1 MKSQFFSGNSLE
13 QAVLLAARHFGLE
26 PERVAYTLRDKK
38 HGFLKVR
45 RRVVIEV
52 DPAAPELPPGAPP
65 PQEAPEPEPP
75 ALPAMET
82 AAPAGGRAA
91 GGRAAG
97 GRAAGGRPA
106 RAPEAAARFEEVDL
120 ARPEQRMP
128 LSETASVERAVR
140 EILRFLK
147 LEAEVAVERRPDA
160 FEVEISR
167 TDRETLLDKEGR
179 LLQAMEYLVPRLVRS
194 WAGQG
199 VPVKIDCDGF
209 SAERERE
216 LRALAAQVAD
226 EVRRDGVAQSLEP
239 MHPADRRWVHL
250 ALADDP
256 EIATESEGD
265 GYYKRVRIFATDSS
279 ADDSAAGESA
289 AGNVSRET
297 WAVPFPR

>member
-1 MKSQFFSGNSLE
+1 
-13 QAVLLAARHFGLE
+13 
-26 PERVAYTLRDKK
+26 
-38 HGFLKVR
+38 
-45 RRVVIEV
+45 
-52 DPAAPELPPGAPP
+52 
-65 PQEAPEPEPP
+65 
-75 ALPAMET
+75 
-82 AAPAGGRAA
+82 
-91 GGRAAG
+91 
-97 GRAAGGRPA
+97 
-106 RAPEAAARFEEVDL
+106 
-120 ARPEQRMP
+120 MP

-209 SAERERE
+209 RAERERE

-239 MHPADRRWVHL
+239 MHPAD
-250 ALADDP
+250 DP

-265 GYYKRVRIFATDSS
+265 GYYTRVRIFATDSS